1 MHDET
6 ATLVPRLMLVSAP
19 FLSYRDV
26 RGGSSLLR
34 VSRRLLFRRGV
45 GRRGRHAALPRSQP
59 PTPQSVIGWEPCAD
73 YKLATYEQIEDYF
86 RKLATAVPGRMK
98 LVDMGK
104 TAEGRTQVLAII
116 SSEENIRQLGKY
128 K

>member
-45 GRRGRHAALPRSQP
+45 GRRGRHAAFRAASRANA
-59 PTPQSVIGWEPCAD
+59 QSVIGWEPCAD

-104 TAEGRTQVLAII
+104 TT
-116 SSEENIRQLGKY
+116 EELVKESR
-128 K
+128 